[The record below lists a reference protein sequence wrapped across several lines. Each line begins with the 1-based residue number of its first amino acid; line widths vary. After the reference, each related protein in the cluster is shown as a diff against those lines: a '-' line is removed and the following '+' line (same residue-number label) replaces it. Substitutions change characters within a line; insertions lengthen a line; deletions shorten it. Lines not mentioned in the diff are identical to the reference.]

1 MSQQQ
6 YELIDR
12 HTGRVVGI
20 YASLRVAFRIADR
33 RDAAYGEPCTT
44 VQAVV
49 A

>member
-1 MSQQQ
+1 MSQPQ

-12 HTGRVVGI
+12 QTGRVVGT

-44 VQAVV
+44 VQAV
-49 A
+49 AA